1 VPRAN
6 SVDDLVL
13 ADPAAMRALA
23 DPFRLALLDRLRRE
37 GPATAAELSAHVQAT
52 RSAIEGHLQELATF
66 GLVSRRAPASDI
78 ERSRWSAVGKGFV
91 FEIPD
96 DPEGQ
101 AAARSLGKAML
112 LHYVDLP
119 RRWVADEEPRLAL
132 DWVRAAGLLNARV
145 TVTPDELR
153 GIQEALERLLEPFLT
168 RESDDVPAEA
178 GRVRILSYF
187 MPEPAQAG
195 APPPR
200 PPT

>member
-1 VPRAN
+1 MPRVN
-6 SVDDLVL
+6 SVGDLVL
-13 ADPAAMRALA
+13 TDPAALRALA

-37 GPATAAELSAHVQAT
+37 GPATAAELTAHVQAT
-52 RSAIEGHLQELATF
+52 PSAIEEHLQELAAF
-66 GLVSRRAPASDI
+66 GLVRRRDLGSDT

-101 AAARSLGKAML
+101 AAARSLGNAML

-119 RRWVADEEPRLAL
+119 RRWVADEEPRLEVE
-132 DWVRAAGLLNARV
+132 WVRAAGLFNARV

-153 GIQEALERLLEPFLT
+153 SIQEGLERLLEPFLT
-168 RESDDVPAEA
+168 RESDDAPAEA

-187 MPEPAQAG
+187 MPELAPGG